1 MISPESL
8 RMYPFFGFLSDKDFG
23 KVAMVADEISW
34 KEGDQIFRIKE
45 EANYIYFLESGDI
58 NLHYKLVDELVSDKS
73 KEFFVGD
80 ISPSEPFGLSALI
93 EPYVYTATALVAKDS
108 KGIIVDAKKLLAIT
122 EEDKRLGFALMQK
135 VANAIFERLGQ
146 VRVEL
151 VAARS

>member
-8 RMYPFFGFLSDKDFG
+8 RMYPFFGFLSDEDFG

-34 KEGDQIFRIKE
+34 KEGDHIFKIKE

-58 NLHYKLVDELVSDKS
+58 NLHYKVVDELVSDRR

-80 ISPSEPFGLSALI
+80 ISPGEPFGLSALI
-93 EPYVYTATALVAKDS
+93 EPYVYTATALAAKDS

-135 VANAIFERLGQ
+135 VAKAIFERLGQ